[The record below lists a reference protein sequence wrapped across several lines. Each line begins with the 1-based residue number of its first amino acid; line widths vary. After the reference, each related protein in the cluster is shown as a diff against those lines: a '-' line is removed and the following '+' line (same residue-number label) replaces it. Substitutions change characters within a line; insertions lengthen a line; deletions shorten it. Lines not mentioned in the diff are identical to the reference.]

1 MITQLPTVLLDLF
14 EDRMESLLDAMVLE
28 IKAKAT
34 AAEAAAAA
42 AEADMKA
49 VAAEAKEV
57 EAVMKEAEAEVLM
70 KEAEAVDFLLAVV
83 VVEVLRVL
91 VLAVAPVVEDSL
103 LRLRMVV
110 AAAVEA
116 VEPVEPQVADQRL
129 SLIDV
134 YKMVALLVEVVQKMP
149 PLAAPEPPIV

>member
-116 VEPVEPQVADQRL
+116 VEPVEPQVEDQRL

-149 PLAAPEPPIV
+149 PLAAP

>member
-116 VEPVEPQVADQRL
+116 VEPVEPQVEDQRL